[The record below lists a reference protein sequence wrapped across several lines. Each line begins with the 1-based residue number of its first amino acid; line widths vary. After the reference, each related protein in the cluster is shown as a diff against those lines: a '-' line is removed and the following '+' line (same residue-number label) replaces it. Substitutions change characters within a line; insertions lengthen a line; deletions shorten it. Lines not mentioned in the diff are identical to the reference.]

1 MPEVSV
7 SPRELSRSPAF
18 MLLATGYGRRMSH
31 DAPDVTSIPD
41 RFLSAAG
48 LQFVT
53 DYHLAT
59 LSTLAADGT
68 IHSVP
73 VGFTYDK
80 GIARVITSGG
90 SQKVLNATRG
100 GIATL
105 SQVDRGS
112 WLTLNGT
119 VSIHDDADTVADAVE
134 RYAARYRRPRVNP
147 QRVAM
152 VVEVTRAM
160 GSAEMLAAKSP

>member
-1 MPEVSV
+1 MSPETPDAAS
-7 SPRELSRSPAF
+7 
-18 MLLATGYGRRMSH
+18 TH
-31 DAPDVTSIPD
+31 DRQAQAD
-41 RFLSAAG
+41 RFLSSAG

-73 VGFTYDK
+73 VGFTYEA

-90 SQKVLNATRG
+90 SQKVLNAIRG

-112 WLTLNGT
+112 WLTLSGT
-119 VSIHDDADTVADAVE
+119 VSISDEAATVADAVT
-134 RYAARYRRPRVNP
+134 RYAARYRQPSVNP
-147 QRVAM
+147 LRVAM
-152 VVEVTRAM
+152 LIEVTRVM
-160 GSAEMLAAKSP
+160 GSNGLLAESAVRQ